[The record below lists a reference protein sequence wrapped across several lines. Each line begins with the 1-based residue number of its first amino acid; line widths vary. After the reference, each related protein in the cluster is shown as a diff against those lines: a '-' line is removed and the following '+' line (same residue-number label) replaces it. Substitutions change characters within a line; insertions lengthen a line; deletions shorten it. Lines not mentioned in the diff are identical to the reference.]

1 MIMNKK
7 TKTLRIPKEIY
18 NPPRLVCYGTVRV
31 LTQAGVSG
39 TNENVPGQG
48 SINKRNASDRVLKEN
63 IVRIGKHPIGIGLYL
78 FNFKSK
84 YREQLGSD
92 RQFGVMADEVETVM
106 PAAVSTHP
114 DGYKTVD
121 YGMLGINRQV

>member
-1 MIMNKK
+1 MNKK
-7 TKTLRIPKEIY
+7 TKTLRIPKKIY

-39 TNENVPGQG
+39 AAENVPGQG
-48 SINKRNASDRVLKEN
+48 SRNKRNASDRVLKEN
-63 IVRIGKHPIGIGLYL
+63 IVRIGQHPLGIGLYL

-84 YREQLGSD
+84 YSEQLGSG
-92 RQFGVMADEVETVM
+92 RQFGVMADEVKSVM
-106 PAAVSTHP
+106 PVAVSTHP

-121 YGMLGINRQV
+121 YGMLGINRAV

>member
-1 MIMNKK
+1 VKNIQMKSHKILKK
-7 TKTLRIPKEIY
+7 TY
-18 NPPRLVCYGTVRV
+18 SPPHLICYGTVRA
-31 LTQAGVSG
+31 LTQAGTSG
-39 TNENVPGQG
+39 AAEGG
-48 SINKRNASDRVLKEN
+48 SQSTMKIMTASDRTLKEN

-92 RQFGVMADEVETVM
+92 RQFGVMADEVKSVM

-121 YGMLGINRQV
+121 YGMLGINR

>member
-1 MIMNKK
+1 MNKK
-7 TKTLRIPKEIY
+7 TKTLRTPKGIY

-31 LTQAGVSG
+31 LTQAGPSG
-39 TNENVPGQG
+39 ANENNPGQG

-63 IVRIGKHPIGIGLYL
+63 IVRIGQHPLGIGLYL

-84 YREQLGSD
+84 YHEQLGSH

-106 PAAVSTHP
+106 PAAVYTHS
-114 DGYKTVD
+114 DGYKMVN
-121 YGMLGINRQV
+121 YAMLGISRVV